1 VPAEMIEKVVYMIE
15 CTEKHNNPKKDESTQ
30 VFLDADMAIIG
41 ASEDVYV
48 RYTDKI
54 KNEFANVPSIL
65 YQQGRKRFIENT
77 LKAERIYQSDY
88 FFDRYERQARLNLY
102 NELSSQNS

>member
-1 VPAEMIEKVVYMIE
+1 MIE
-15 CTEKHNNPKKDESTQ
+15 CTEKHHNPKQDEHTQ
-30 VFLDADMAIIG
+30 LFLDADMAIIG
-41 ASEDVYV
+41 ASEDVYE

-54 KNEFANVPSIL
+54 KNEFTNVPSIL
-65 YQQGRKRFIENT
+65 YQQGRKRFIQNT

-102 NELSSQNS
+102 NELLSQNS